1 MELLIPVIDRVTFCV
16 DGGASPGGAFPLS
29 CRFVSVAGGAVP
41 VAGQD
46 IPVAAG
52 AVLSLNEVLPHK

>member
-1 MELLIPVIDRVTFCV
+1 VVNRVTFCV
-16 DGGASPGGAFPLS
+16 DGGALPDGAFPLAG
-29 CRFVSVAGGAVP
+29 RVVSVAGGAVP

-52 AVLSLNEVLPHK
+52 AVLSFNGVLPHK

>member
-1 MELLIPVIDRVTFCV
+1 MVNRVTFCV
-16 DGGASPGGAFPLS
+16 DGGALPDGAFPLAG
-29 CRFVSVAGGAVP
+29 RVVSVAGGAVP

-52 AVLSLNEVLPHK
+52 AVLSFNGVLPHK